1 VKGDSVIS
9 RIVTSGTQNFPANG
23 EFAAFRMDKS
33 ILRLTGIKRHF
44 SSESARI
51 EPVNGVDLDIRA
63 GEFIAIWG
71 PPGSGKTSLLNM
83 IGLIDAPSEGQI
95 VVEGEDISR
104 LTDDQLSDLRNRRIG
119 FVFQSLNLIPV
130 LTAVENVML
139 PLQLTGVSWTA
150 AYSRAMLRLDQ
161 VGLAGFARWRPDKMS
176 GGQRQRVALA
186 RALVINPAIVIAD
199 EPTGNLDF
207 EEGNLVISLMRRINL
222 ERHVTFLFTTH
233 DERLLERVDRRIFLH
248 DGRIEEYR
256 RESL

>member
-1 VKGDSVIS
+1 M
-9 RIVTSGTQNFPANG
+9 QNFPANG
-23 EFAAFRMDKS
+23 EFQDVRKAASRADKS

-44 SSESARI
+44 SPNSALI
-51 EPVNGVDLDIRA
+51 EPVNGVDLDIHA

-71 PPGSGKTSLLNM
+71 PPGSGKTSLLNI
-83 IGLIDAPSEGQI
+83 IGLIDSPSEGQI
-95 VVEGEDISR
+95 LVEGQDVSR

-119 FVFQSLNLIPV
+119 FVFQSSNLIPV

-161 VGLAGFARWRPDKMS
+161 VGLAGFARWRPEKMNA
-176 GGQRQRVALA
+176 GQRQRVALA
-186 RALVINPAIVIAD
+186 RALVIDPAIVVAD

-222 ERHVTFLFTTH
+222 ERRVTFLFTTH
-233 DERLLERVDRRIFLH
+233 DHRLLERVDRRVILNN
-248 DGRIEEYR
+248 GRVEEYR